1 MDNEDVEDWL
11 VEEGIGYYDDRE
23 QFQYGVDPKVLE
35 QDDIGDMSGE
45 FEWSR
50 VVVNEGSHRFRCLCS
65 VPTLKA
71 CIFKT

>member
-1 MDNEDVEDWL
+1 MIAMTQGGKMDNEDVEGWL

-45 FEWSR
+45 FE
-50 VVVNEGSHRFRCLCS
+50 
-65 VPTLKA
+65 
-71 CIFKT
+71 